1 MSESAPLPSVF
12 DLRGKRVYVA
22 GHTGLAGS
30 AIVRRLASEG
40 CDVLTADHGA
50 LNLTKQ
56 EPTESWITQ
65 ARPDAIFLAAAR
77 VGGIH
82 ANDTFPV
89 DFLADNL
96 AITLNVMRA
105 AVAAKVKKLM
115 FLGSSCIYPRNAPQ
129 PMSEEMLLTGS
140 LEPTN
145 EWYAVAKI
153 GGIKL
158 AQAYRRQFGVDF
170 ISVMPTNLYGPGDNY
185 HPQNSHV
192 PAALIRRFHEAKEA
206 EATEVTIWGSGT
218 PKREFLAAND
228 LADACI
234 FVMKHYSGEGFLNVG
249 TGMEISIRDFAQLV
263 AEIIS
268 YRGALA
274 FDTSRPDGP
283 PRKLLDVSKLTALG
297 WTAKTPLR
305 EGLKAAYADFLA
317 RGERVRE
324 R

>member
-1 MSESAPLPSVF
+1 VTPPILF

-30 AIVRRLASEG
+30 AIVRRLASEN
-40 CDVLTADHGA
+40 CEEVLTTDHAA
-50 LNLTKQ
+50 LDLTKQ
-56 EPTESWITQ
+56 EPTENWIMRTK
-65 ARPDAIFLAAAR
+65 PDTIFLAAAR

-82 ANDTFPV
+82 ANNAFPA

-96 AITLNVMRA
+96 AIALNVMRA
-105 AVAAKVKKLM
+105 ALAAKVKKLM
-115 FLGSSCIYPRNAPQ
+115 LLGSSCIYPRNAPQ
-129 PMSEEMLLTGS
+129 PMTEDMLLTGP

-153 GGIKL
+153 AGMKL
-158 AQAYRRQFGVDF
+158 AQAYRRQFGADF

-192 PAALIRRFHEAKEA
+192 PAALIRRFHEAKEEVA
-206 EATEVTIWGSGT
+206 AQATVWGSGT
-218 PKREFLAAND
+218 PKREFLAADD
-228 LADACI
+228 LGDACV
-234 FVMKHYSGEGFLNVG
+234 FVMKHYSREGFLNIG
-249 TGMEISIRDFAQLV
+249 TGSEINIRDFAQLV
-263 AEIIS
+263 AEIVG
-268 YRGALA
+268 YRGRLV

-283 PRKLLDVSKLTALG
+283 PRKSLDISKLTALG

-305 EGLKAAYADFLA
+305 EGLTTAYADFLA